1 MIDFNELF
9 KKHQATRTDCG
20 PLSIITYKKPDSFE
34 NGLRYI
40 FDNELSTLTIT
51 GDWLKAVAVNVN
63 NMGSPDRLYDNV
75 YRHHLDK
82 CTYGDYKLDF
92 DIGYLNSKIV
102 TKDQSNSYEF
112 FDYDEVEESIK
123 QALTLDELTTFEL
136 SDKETRVIY
145 SLTQAIVDMNNDR
158 TPITPDNLEYYI
170 TDDEMSEINDIL
182 DKYDV
187 CLESILRVKP
197 QVNDALVVAFEGFKR
212 AYEELLE
219 RNLDGKSHQ
228 PNLPRT
234 YEPNSNV

>member
-1 MIDFNELF
+1 MINFDELF
-9 KKHQATRTDCG
+9 KNHQATRIDCG

-51 GDWLKAVAVNVN
+51 GDWLKAIAVNVN
-63 NMGSPDRLYDNV
+63 NMGSPDRLYDSV

-112 FDYDEVEESIK
+112 FDFDDVEESIK
-123 QALTLDELTTFEL
+123 HALTLNELTTFEL
-136 SDKETRVIY
+136 SYKEEHVIH

-158 TPITPDNLEYYI
+158 TPITPENLEYYI
-170 TDDEMSEINDIL
+170 TDDQMSEINDIL
-182 DKYDV
+182 DEYDV
-187 CLESILRVKP
+187 CLERVLRVQP

-219 RNLDGKSHQ
+219 KELDGKSHQ

-234 YEPNSNV
+234 NE

>member
-1 MIDFNELF
+1 MINFDELF
-9 KKHQATRTDCG
+9 KNHQATRTDCG

-51 GDWLKAVAVNVN
+51 SDWLKAIAVNVN
-63 NMGSPDRLYDNV
+63 NMGSPDRLYETV
-75 YRHHLDK
+75 YEPHLDV
-82 CTYGDYKLDF
+82 CRYGDYKLDF

-112 FDYDEVEESIK
+112 FDFDEVEESVK

-158 TPITPDNLEYYI
+158 TPITLDNLEYYI

-197 QVNDALVVAFEGFKR
+197 QVNDALVVAFKGFKC

-219 RNLDGKSHQ
+219 TKN
-228 PNLPRT
+228 
-234 YEPNSNV
+234 